1 MIGRRMLRPVPLL
14 TLTLLVIVGALLLLR
29 DDSAPDLSRGAPL
42 LSFDLR
48 TVERVQLTIGGVPYR
63 FDRHEDSLWTLSGA
77 LSDWVDPLRLSQ
89 QLAAVGVAD
98 GGRELPGTEPEDRRY
113 EFNGPA
119 SVRLTLLGPGGAE
132 ERLALGAVNPVTGNV
147 YASGAGRSGCFPV
160 LAEIRDRLA
169 RLPDAVRLTSLLPPV
184 PLEVLDRVSI
194 EQGRRREVLASFG
207 GRWWLL
213 VPALDGAPLPAL
225 LQDYQRLYDDR
236 RRRDDE
242 GLWVLADE
250 RAVALLAYE
259 VGQLQI
265 TRFVQPDRA
274 AGALADWQLDPPWR
288 RVTLHGE
295 GIDPDPTGEDPD
307 RLSIGFGP
315 PLDAALVPA
324 VRRGNPLLAPV
335 QALASLE
342 APLGNLLH
350 AFALTDRPL
359 LADELEVSGAKGPLL
374 KARRSDREFRNDERT
389 QWDQLLPPPGV
400 DEDREHLT
408 ARSLLVDLD
417 RLPILAVLPPTDA
430 KRVLR
435 DEGRITLTL
444 LWTDPARTEVWQCGL
459 LDADN
464 LPGGAERLAP
474 TTDGEPPVGFWR
486 PADGRLLQV
495 PATVLVTARNLVR

>member
-1 MIGRRMLRPVPLL
+1 MTGRRLLRPVPLL
-14 TLTLLVIVGALLLLR
+14 AVVLLAIVGALLLLR
-29 DDSAPDLSRGAPL
+29 DDATPDLTGGGPL

-48 TVERVQLTIGGVPYR
+48 TVERVQLTVGGVPYR

-77 LSDWVDPLRLSQ
+77 VSDWVDPLRLSQ

-98 GGRELPGTEPEDRRY
+98 GGRVLPGTEPEDRRY

-119 SVRLTLLGPGGAE
+119 AVHLTLQGPGGAE

-147 YASGAGRSGCFPV
+147 YASGAGRVGCFPV
-160 LAEIRDRLA
+160 LGEIRDRLA
-169 RLPDAVRLTSLLPPV
+169 QLPDAVRLTSLLPPV
-184 PLEVLDRVSI
+184 PLAALDRVTL
-194 EQGRRREVLASFG
+194 EQGRRREVLAASG

-213 VPALDGAPLPAL
+213 VPALDAAPLPPL

-250 RAVALLAYE
+250 RAVSLLAYE
-259 VGQLQI
+259 TGQLQVS
-265 TRFVQPDRA
+265 RFVQPDRT

-288 RVTLHGE
+288 RITLQGE

-307 RLSIGFGP
+307 RLTIGFGP
-315 PLDAALVPA
+315 PLDASNVPA
-324 VRRGNPLLAPV
+324 VRRGNPLLVPL

-350 AFALTDRPL
+350 GFALTERPL
-359 LADELEVSGAKGPLL
+359 LADEVEVTGATGPLL

-389 QWDQLLPPPGV
+389 QWDQLLPLPGSN
-400 DEDREHLT
+400 EEREHLT
-408 ARSLLVDLD
+408 ARNFLVDVD
-417 RLPILAVLPPTDA
+417 RLPILAVLPPTEA
-430 KRVLR
+430 KRVLK
-435 DEGRITLTL
+435 DEGRIVLTVR
-444 LWTDPARTEVWQCGL
+444 WTDPARTEVWQCGH
-459 LDADN
+459 LDTDN

-474 TTDGEPPVGFWR
+474 TTDGEPPVGLWR

-495 PATVLVTARNLVR
+495 PATVLVTARNLGR